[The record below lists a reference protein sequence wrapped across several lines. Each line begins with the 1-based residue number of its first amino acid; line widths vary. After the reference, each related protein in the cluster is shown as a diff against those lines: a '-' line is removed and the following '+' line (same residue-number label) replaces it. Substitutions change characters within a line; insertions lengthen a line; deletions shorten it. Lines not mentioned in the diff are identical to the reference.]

1 MTKFEPRR
9 VGPEDFRRMLRERQT
24 LCPGCGVVVEG
35 VDRFTDPMGMPD
47 ELPLGCEACDSFPM
61 FGLLAQLRRGLVAL
75 EPETEERLLLSE
87 ELFEGMPGSHE
98 GKDECSYVWVD
109 GQFENL
115 DEMRTDKLLVLV
127 HRLGRMS
134 EEDHAKVERRVA
146 REKERVRS
154 VWAAALG
161 SGERDEEA

>member
-1 MTKFEPRR
+1 MTRFEPRR

-35 VDRFTDPMGMPD
+35 VDRFTEPMGMPD
-47 ELPLGCEACDSFPM
+47 ELPLGCEVCDWFPM
-61 FGLLAQLRRGLVAL
+61 LGLLAQLLRGLVVL

-109 GQFENL
+109 GRFECL
-115 DEMRTDKLLVLV
+115 SEMRTDKLRVLV
-127 HRLGRMS
+127 HRLRRMS
-134 EEDHAKVERRVA
+134 VEERETVDRRIA